1 MVHVGTHGNLEFLPG
16 KSVGL
21 SGACFPDLAL
31 HEVPH
36 VYIYNSDNP
45 PEGVIAKR
53 RSYAELVDHMQTVMV
68 QSGLYDALEEL
79 DRCLGN
85 GNRLAPGIPTGRTS
99 WNT

>member
-1 MVHVGTHGNLEFLPG
+1 MWERTATLNFFPG
-16 KSVGL
+16 RAS
-21 SGACFPDLAL
+21 ACPVPVPDLAL

-79 DRCLGN
+79 DRLLGN